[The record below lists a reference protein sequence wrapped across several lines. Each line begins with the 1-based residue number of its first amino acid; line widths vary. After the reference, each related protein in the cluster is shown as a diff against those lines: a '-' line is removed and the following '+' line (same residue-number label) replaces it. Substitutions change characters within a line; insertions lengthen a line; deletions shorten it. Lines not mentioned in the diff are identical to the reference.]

1 MLSTPPAFILSQN
14 QTLELIGIKPILKD
28 LRTEALSRLFF
39 SHYLCWLCFVVLMYF
54 KVIDRNF
61 LSNLNLKEFISFY
74 SIFNL
79 RFRTSVRC
87 SFRGS
92 SFILSHWFLFVKRF
106 SEVFSDFFEVFFELH
121 FYLRGLSLNFFPDE
135 LLFQASF
142 HRISHL
148 TFICQAIFR
157 SFFRFFEVLSNLI
170 FIWKVWTLTSFL
182 ISRSFERAF
191 IRYHIWHSFV
201 NWFSEVFSEIFRSFC
216 RKFLRLPM
224 RTKWPQTPLFT
235 ELSEDVFPATA
246 QLRYHL

>member
-1 MLSTPPAFILSQN
+1 MLFSR
-14 QTLELIGIKPILKD
+14 ELIYFITLIFVCQVIF
-28 LRTEALSRLFF
+28 RSFF
-39 SHYLCWLCFVVLMYF
+39 
-54 KVIDRNF
+54 R
-61 LSNLNLKEFISFY
+61 
-74 SIFNL
+74 
-79 RFRTSVRC
+79 
-87 SFRGS
+87 
-92 SFILSHWFLFVKRF
+92 
-106 SEVFSDFFEVFFELH
+106 FFEVFWTSFFIWKVWTLTSFLMSYSFEQARSLYH
-121 FYLRGLSLNFFPDE
+121 IDFCLSSDFQKFFQIFLKFFSNFVFHLRGLSLNFFSDE

-148 TFICQAIFR
+148 TFICQAIFK

-216 RKFLRLPM
+216 RNFLRLPM

>member
-1 MLSTPPAFILSQN
+1 MISCGIISRFQLLSPRYGQIAHALLTRPPCIATFDLHVLSTPPAFILSQN

-87 SFRGS
+87 SLRGS

-106 SEVFSDFFEVFFELH
+106 SEVFQIFWSFLNFIFYLKGLNLNFFSDELLFRASSFIISHWFLFVKRFSEVFSDFFEVLFELR
-121 FYLRGLSLNFFPDE
+121 FSSERLEPQ
-135 LLFQASF
+135 LLFRWA
-142 HRISHL
+142 
-148 TFICQAIFR
+148 A
-157 SFFRFFEVLSNLI
+157 LS
-170 FIWKVWTLTSFL
+170 S
-182 ISRSFERAF
+182 
-191 IRYHIWHSFV
+191 
-201 NWFSEVFSEIFRSFC
+201 
-216 RKFLRLPM
+216 
-224 RTKWPQTPLFT
+224 
-235 ELSEDVFPATA
+235 ELS
-246 QLRYHL
+246 

>member
-1 MLSTPPAFILSQN
+1 MLFSRELVYFI
-14 QTLELIGIKPILKD
+14 TLIFVCQAIFRSFSDFFEVFLNFIFHLKG
-28 LRTEALSRLFF
+28 LNLNFF
-39 SHYLCWLCFVVLMYF
+39 SDELL
-54 KVIDRNF
+54 
-61 LSNLNLKEFISFY
+61 
-74 SIFNL
+74 
-79 RFRTSVRC
+79 FRA
-87 SFRGS
+87 S
-92 SFILSHWFLFVKRF
+92 SLIISHWFLFVKRF
-106 SEVFSDFFEVFFELH
+106 SVVFSDFFEVFLNFIFHLW
-121 FYLRGLSLNFFPDE
+121 GLSLNFFSDE